1 MKYPKL
7 AELPPPS
14 PGKTGWPWTVETSPL
29 LPDRPDGCPW
39 PRISIVTPSYNQ
51 GQFIEE
57 TIRSVLL
64 QGYPDLEY
72 IIIDGGSTDN
82 SVEIIA
88 KYEPWLDYWV
98 SEKDRGQSHAINK
111 GFCRSTGCLLGWLNS
126 DDVLL
131 PNALV
136 TVAMAVEIPYEKV
149 LIAGTAEYRDVSGTR
164 CTWINNRIPQTFA
177 DVFSH
182 FDTYFAQPSVF
193 FTRQALQCAGVLR
206 EDLHYTMDLD
216 LWLRMAQ
223 HARITLINQHLSW
236 MRDHKD
242 AKTWR
247 DNALHVLDEALD
259 VLQPYSRFVSS
270 GIVKRTYALASQ
282 RRSEAWVT
290 VGRRSITSGDRKNA
304 WLAAYRAVRVR
315 AGTIGYLGWIGL
327 VLRLLLP
334 KSVHPLIFSA
344 PAGRRTPT
352 PKVPW
357 SVGS

>member
-1 MKYPKL
+1 MNSPML
-7 AELPPPS
+7 IDLPPP
-14 PGKTGWPWTVETSPL
+14 PFGKSGWPWTAEIRA
-29 LPDRPDGCPW
+29 LPPKRPDGSLW
-39 PRISIVTPSYNQ
+39 PRISIVTPTYNQ

-72 IIIDGGSTDN
+72 IIIDGGSTDR
-82 SVEIIA
+82 SVEVIT

-98 SEKDRGQSHAINK
+98 SEQDRGQSHAINK
-111 GFCRSTGCLLGWLNS
+111 GFCRSTGLLLGWLNS

-131 PNALV
+131 PSALV
-136 TVAMAVEIPYEKV
+136 TVATAVQDPEEQV
-149 LIAGTAEYRDVSGTR
+149 LIAGTAEYRDVSGTE
-164 CTWINNRIPQTFA
+164 CTWIHNRIPRTFA
-177 DVFSH
+177 DVFLH

-193 FTRQALQCAGVLR
+193 FTRQALNSAGVLR

-223 HARITLINQHLSW
+223 HARIILVNQHLSW
-236 MRDHKD
+236 MRDHMN

-247 DNALHVLDEALD
+247 DNALRVLDEAED
-259 VLQPYSRFVSS
+259 VLQPYSRLVSS
-270 GIVKRTYALASQ
+270 GIVKRTYALARQ

-304 WLAAYRAVRVR
+304 WLAAFRAARVRVR
-315 AGTIGYLGWIGL
+315 AIGSLGWIGL
-327 VLRLLLP
+327 VLGLVLP

-344 PAGRRTPT
+344 RAGH
-352 PKVPW
+352 
-357 SVGS
+357 